1 MVKPVH
7 LLQLGKEARLG
18 NGIKDTSAPAQLS
31 TPLEASPAG
40 PTVSLVSV
48 CWLNQAWDLGPPTG
62 QNMAGDGQP
71 EGVQGSLT
79 CRIQLD
85 HCPSGG
91 AQVTVLRARCVAGKQ
106 DSNPLLH
113 HIFLWLYFQVW
124 GQEGEKSK
132 IGMQGKYGQILS

>member
-1 MVKPVH
+1 MVKPVL

-18 NGIKDTSAPAQLS
+18 NGIKGTSAPAQLS

-48 CWLNQAWDLGPPTG
+48 CWQNQAWDLGPPTG
-62 QNMAGDGQP
+62 QNVAGGGQP
-71 EGVQGSLT
+71 EGVQGSLV

-91 AQVTVLRARCVAGKQ
+91 AQVTVLRARCVAWKQ
-106 DSNPLLH
+106 NRLQSPPAPCLLQAV
-113 HIFLWLYFQVW
+113 FSSV
-124 GQEGEKSK
+124 GDREERRVR
-132 IGMQGKYGQILS
+132 

>member
-18 NGIKDTSAPAQLS
+18 NGIKGTSAPAQLS

-40 PTVSLVSV
+40 PTVRLVSV
-48 CWLNQAWDLGPPTG
+48 CWSNQAWDLGPPIG
-62 QNMAGDGQP
+62 QNVAGDGQP

-106 DSNPLLH
+106 NRQQSPLAS
-113 HIFLWLYFQVW
+113 YFFGAVFSSV
-124 GQEGEKSK
+124 GTGRREE
-132 IGMQGKYGQILS
+132 